1 MCLLRLNAP
10 WCELCRAR
18 ERISINSTL
27 WKNVVANPQ
36 NPNAEI
42 AFIFFQMLSRIIS
55 LILAWRETRDIFNW
69 KKPGCREGVFSPGP
83 WAFNAASWLQLPWRE
98 WKATHLL
105 CPCTIAA
112 TECQWPP
119 HYILEFSQPK
129 YFSRTDTYRARF
141 QVVYTFSL
149 DIHPYG

>member
-10 WCELCRAR
+10 WCELCRVR
-18 ERISINSTL
+18 ERISINSIL
-27 WKNVVANPQ
+27 WKNVVVNPQ

-42 AFIFFQMLSRIIS
+42 AFIFFQMFSRTIS

-69 KKPGCREGVFSPGP
+69 KRLGCREVVLSPGP
-83 WAFNAASWLQLPWRE
+83 RAFYAASWLQPPWRE

-105 CPCTIAA
+105 CPCTTAA
-112 TECQWPP
+112 TQGQRPP
-119 HYILEFSQPK
+119 HYILEFSQHK
-129 YFSRTDTYRARF
+129 YVSKTDTYRARF
-141 QVVYTFSL
+141 QVVYPFSL